1 MGGRGSS
8 SSSAKSSNVSIS
20 FESEAMRIAE
30 KSVYG
35 RDFDS
40 LGQLVPQWVLDKKLS
55 DSERYAWSVGD
66 GAYVKSE
73 TDKALLLGNKTDYG
87 EVTVWVPKSV
97 MLDPAKA
104 REDAVQGAARR
115 IVNGRY
121 TDYLKATAVDAG
133 VKIGN
138 TSSWDILTKKMD
150 KKGVPYMS
158 RDQFAKSDPSKVS
171 TVPKPNGG
179 KKPKGKKVSTSFG
192 IGTLVSVK
200 NGIATVILDN
210 GTTKKILESFLK

>member
-1 MGGRGSS
+1 MT
-8 SSSAKSSNVSIS
+8 IS
-20 FESEAMRIAE
+20 FESEAMKIAE
-30 KSVYG
+30 KSVEG

-40 LGQLVPQWVLDKKLS
+40 IGQLVPQWVLDKKLS

-66 GAYVKSE
+66 GAYVKRE

-97 MLDPAKA
+97 MLDPARA
-104 REDAVQGAARR
+104 REEAVRSAARR

-138 TSSWDILTKKMD
+138 ASSWDALTKKMD

-179 KKPKGKKVSTSFG
+179 KKPKGKKVSTAFG
-192 IGTLVSVK
+192 NGTLVSVQ
-200 NGIATVILDN
+200 NGVATVVLDN
-210 GTTKKILESFLK
+210 GTTKRIFESFLK